1 MKKTPGWKSCWTSG
15 GIPPLSAQ
23 GTSSETMINA
33 DELLKPI
40 SDEKPCG
47 EDLSYDQGF
56 QELEGI
62 MRGKPETQF
71 SAAEDPDWK
80 LLRERCL
87 ELWSRSKDMRLATA
101 LSLAAL
107 KMEGLPALREGLSL
121 LKGMLERYWDS
132 CFPLLD
138 PADNNDPT
146 QRLNIIAALAN
157 PVGTFGDPMRFLER
171 LRQAPLAKSVQMGQF
186 GLADI
191 LMSEAA
197 PAGAEEKPGPTAAQV
212 EAAFRDTK
220 PEDLAAV
227 GQAVS
232 DSLRLAGE
240 IDQLLTKTVGADRA
254 PDLDALPRELKEIQK
269 RLAPYLSPGSVPDS
283 SGAEAGAG
291 APAVA
296 GTAGAS
302 KPIQGEIQS
311 REDVVRMINKLCD
324 YYKREEPSSPVPN
337 ILKRAQRLAEMDFM
351 QIISD
356 LSPDAVREIQRIT
369 GELPKEG

>member
-1 MKKTPGWKSCWTSG
+1 
-15 GIPPLSAQ
+15 
-23 GTSSETMINA
+23 MINA

-47 EDLSYDQGF
+47 EDISYDQGF

-87 ELWSRSKDMRLATA
+87 ELWSRSKDLRLATA

-121 LKGMLERYWDS
+121 LKGMLEQYWNS

-146 QRLNIIAALAN
+146 QRLNIIAAVAT
-157 PVGTFGDPMRFLER
+157 PVGTFGDPMRFLEG
-171 LRQAPLAKSVQMGQF
+171 LRKAPLANSVQMGQF

-191 LMSEAA
+191 LLSEAGG
-197 PAGAEEKPGPTAAQV
+197 AGTEEKPGPTAAQV

-220 PEDLAAV
+220 AEDLAAV
-227 GQAVS
+227 GQAVN
-232 DSLRLAGE
+232 DSFRLAGE
-240 IDQLLTKTVGADRA
+240 IDQLLTKTVGADKA

-269 RLAPYLSPGSVPDS
+269 RLAPYLSPGSMPES
-283 SGAEAGAG
+283 AGEETATGAG
-291 APAVA
+291 TGTPSAA
-296 GTAGAS
+296 GTGAAS
-302 KPIQGEIQS
+302 KPIQGEVQS
-311 REDVVRMINKLCD
+311 REDVVRMINKICE

-351 QIISD
+351 QIIND
-356 LSPDAVREIQRIT
+356 LSPDSVKEIQRIT
-369 GELPKEG
+369 GEQPTEG

>member
-1 MKKTPGWKSCWTSG
+1 
-15 GIPPLSAQ
+15 
-23 GTSSETMINA
+23 MINA

-71 SAAEDPDWK
+71 SPAEDPDWK

-87 ELWSRSKDMRLATA
+87 ELWSRSKDLRLATA

-107 KMEGLPALREGLSL
+107 KMDGLPALREGLSL

-171 LRQAPLAKSVQMGQF
+171 LRQAPLASSVQMGQY

-191 LMSEAA
+191 LLSEAGG
-197 PAGAEEKPGPTAAQV
+197 AGTEEKPGPTAAQI

-220 PEDLAAV
+220 AEDLAEA
-227 GQAVS
+227 GQVVS
-232 DSLRLAGE
+232 DSLRLTKE
-240 IDQLLTKTVGADRA
+240 IDELLTKTVGSDRA

-269 RLAPYLSPGSVPDS
+269 RLAPYLAPGSAPES
-283 SGAEAGAG
+283 AGGELGAGEAAVAG
-291 APAVA
+291 APAA
-296 GTAGAS
+296 AKA
-302 KPIQGEIQS
+302 IQGEIQS
-311 REDVVRMINKLCD
+311 REDVVRMINKMCD

-351 QIISD
+351 QIIND
-356 LSPDAVREIQRIT
+356 LSPDSVKEIQRIT
-369 GELPKEG
+369 GEEPKEG

>member
-1 MKKTPGWKSCWTSG
+1 
-15 GIPPLSAQ
+15 
-23 GTSSETMINA
+23 MINA
-33 DELLKPI
+33 DELLNPI

-71 SAAEDPDWK
+71 SPAEDPDWK

-87 ELWSRSKDMRLATA
+87 ELWSRSKDLRLATA

-121 LKGMLERYWDS
+121 LKRMLERYWDS

-146 QRLNIIAALAN
+146 QRLNIIAGLAT

-197 PAGAEEKPGPTAAQV
+197 PPAGTEEKPGPTAAQV

-220 PEDLAAV
+220 AEDLAAV
-227 GQAVS
+227 GQAVNE
-232 DSLRLAGE
+232 SLQLAKE
-240 IDQLLTKTVGADRA
+240 IDQLLTNTVGADRA

-269 RLAPYLSPGSVPDS
+269 RLAPYLSPGSVPGS
-283 SGAEAGAG
+283 VGEETGAG
-291 APAVA
+291 NPAAA
-296 GTAGAS
+296 GTVSAS
-302 KPIQGEIQS
+302 QPIQGEIQS
-311 REDVVRMINKLCD
+311 REDVIRMIRKICE

-356 LSPDAVREIQRIT
+356 LSPDSVKEIQRIT
-369 GELPKEG
+369 GELPKDG

>member
-1 MKKTPGWKSCWTSG
+1 
-15 GIPPLSAQ
+15 
-23 GTSSETMINA
+23 MINA

-71 SAAEDPDWK
+71 SSAEDPDWK

-87 ELWSRSKDMRLATA
+87 ELWSRSKDLRLATA

-121 LKGMLERYWDS
+121 LKGMLEQYWNS

-146 QRLNIIAALAN
+146 QRLNIVAALAT

-191 LMSEAA
+191 VLSEAGG
-197 PAGAEEKPGPTAAQV
+197 AGTEEKPGPTAAQI
-212 EAAFRDTK
+212 EAAFRDTRA
-220 PEDLAAV
+220 EDLAAV
-227 GQAVS
+227 GQAANE
-232 DSLRLAGE
+232 SLRLAGE

-254 PDLDALPRELKEIQK
+254 PDLDALPRELKEILK
-269 RLAPYLSPGSVPDS
+269 RLAPYLSPGLMPESA
-283 SGAEAGAG
+283 GAESETGAAAGG
-291 APAVA
+291 AAAAPR
-296 GTAGAS
+296 
-302 KPIQGEIQS
+302 PIAGEIRS
-311 REDVVRMINKLCD
+311 REDVVRAISKICD
-324 YYKREEPSSPVPN
+324 YYKKEEPSSPVPN

-351 QIISD
+351 QIIND
-356 LSPDAVREIQRIT
+356 LSPDSVKEIQRIT
-369 GELPKEG
+369 GEEPKEG